1 MRQQPNTTENATADE
16 PLQQWLIEQGFPPDN
31 VNALVANGT
40 TALMRASHHGRS
52 AVVHMLIAAG
62 ARLATRNA
70 DGNNA
75 LWFACIA
82 NRLDIIDMLI
92 DAGIDIDNRN
102 DNGAT
107 PLMYAASAGR
117 DDIVDRLLAHGADT
131 AAETLDGFTA
141 LDLAATRECL
151 ALLRRAS
158 RARLVAETLG
168 TTFEVVQLSS

>member
-1 MRQQPNTTENATADE
+1 MKKQSYPAENSSLEE
-16 PLQQWLIEQGFPPDN
+16 PLQHWLVEQGFPPDN

-40 TALMRASHHGRS
+40 SPLMRASHHGRS
-52 AVVHMLIAAG
+52 AIVHMLISSG
-62 ARLATRNA
+62 AHTATRNA

-82 NRLDIIDMLI
+82 NRRDIIDMLI

-117 DDIVDRLLAHGADT
+117 NDIVARLLAHGADT

-151 ALLRRAS
+151 ELLRRAS
-158 RARLVAETLG
+158 RARLVAEALG
-168 TTFEVVQLSS
+168 TKFEAAQLSS

>member
-1 MRQQPNTTENATADE
+1 MEENASADG
-16 PLQQWLIEQGFPPDN
+16 PLQQWLAEQGFPPDN
-31 VNALVANGT
+31 VNALLANGT

-117 DDIVDRLLAHGADT
+117 DDIVDCLLAHGADT

-141 LDLAATRECL
+141 LDLAATRESL

-168 TTFEVVQLSS
+168 TKFEVAQLSS